1 MASSKDASAQYAV
14 LTLISS
20 TQALRLVR
28 KETRFRTA
36 AFAEHI
42 LFSSKQTD
50 LIADS
55 RLSLSKK
62 ESGLSVLG
70 DRDDGPFYLEFLP
83 GISGKSRLVA
93 RLSGKNQRQLLI
105 DADLLPLSPALPGVF
120 QLSARIDWDGKE
132 LLFPLASSIALWQSG
147 SANQMALRFGCAES
161 SSKLRYGFLQSTHT
175 TQFAPIPLAKAEPSF
190 SFIPVSDWRM
200 LNESDPFRGE
210 IRFGRW
216 AFTSGSDAVRMLG
229 FDISPAQ

>member
-1 MASSKDASAQYAV
+1 MSSRDALAQYAV

-20 TQALRLVR
+20 TQVLRLVR

-42 LFSSKQTD
+42 LFSSKQAD

-62 ESGLSVLG
+62 DNGLSVLG
-70 DRDDGPFYLEFLP
+70 DRDDSTFYLEFLP
-83 GISGKSRLVA
+83 GFSGKSRLVA

-105 DADLLPLSPALPGVF
+105 DADLLPLSSALPGVF

-132 LLFPLASSIALWQSG
+132 LLFPLASSVALWQSG
-147 SANQMALRFGCAES
+147 SADQMALHFGCAES
-161 SSKLRYGFLQSTHT
+161 SSKLRYGFIQSMHAI
-175 TQFAPIPLAKAEPSF
+175 QFAPISLAKAGPSF
-190 SFIPVSDWRM
+190 SFIPVSDSHM
-200 LNESDPFRGE
+200 LNESDPVQGE

-216 AFTSGSDAVRMLG
+216 TFPSGSDTVRMLG

>member
-1 MASSKDASAQYAV
+1 MVSSRDASAQYAV

-62 ESGLSVLG
+62 DSGLSVLG

-83 GISGKSRLVA
+83 GFSGKNRLVA

-132 LLFPLASSIALWQSG
+132 LLFPLASSVALWQSG
-147 SANQMALRFGCAES
+147 SANQMAFHFGCVES
-161 SSKLRYGFLQSTHT
+161 SSKLRYGFIQSRQAV
-175 TQFAPIPLAKAEPSF
+175 QFAPISLGKAEPSF
-190 SFIPVSDWRM
+190 SFIPVSDSHM
-200 LNESDPFRGE
+200 LNESDPFHGE

-216 AFTSGSDAVRMLG
+216 AFSSGSEAVRMLG

>member
-1 MASSKDASAQYAV
+1 MASSKDAFAQYAV

-55 RLSLSKK
+55 RLSFSKK

-83 GISGKSRLVA
+83 GVSGNNRLVA

-132 LLFPLASSIALWQSG
+132 LLFPPASSVALWQSG
-147 SANQMALRFGCAES
+147 SADQMALRFGCAEF
-161 SSKLRYGFLQSTHT
+161 SSKLRYGVVQSRNAV
-175 TQFAPIPLAKAEPSF
+175 QFTPISLEKAETSF
-190 SFIPVSDWRM
+190 SFIPVSDSHI

-216 AFTSGSDAVRMLG
+216 AFPSGSDAVRMLG

>member
-1 MASSKDASAQYAV
+1 MASSKDALAQYAV
-14 LTLISS
+14 LTQISS

-42 LFSSKQTD
+42 LFSSHQTD
-50 LIADS
+50 MISDS
-55 RLSLSKK
+55 RLSFSKK

-83 GISGKSRLVA
+83 GISGKRRLVA

-147 SANQMALRFGCAES
+147 SADQMASRFGCVES
-161 SSKLRYGFLQSTHT
+161 SSKLRYGFIQSRQAV
-175 TQFAPIPLAKAEPSF
+175 QFAPISLAKAEPSF
-190 SFIPVSDWRM
+190 SFIPVSDEHI

-216 AFTSGSDAVRMLG
+216 AFSSGSDAVRMLG

>member
-1 MASSKDASAQYAV
+1 MASSRDASAQYAV

-42 LFSSKQTD
+42 LLSSKQTD

-62 ESGLSVLG
+62 DNGLSALG

-83 GISGKSRLVA
+83 GASGKSRLVA

-120 QLSARIDWDGKE
+120 QLSARIDWDEKE
-132 LLFPLASSIALWQSG
+132 LLFPLASSVALWQSG
-147 SANQMALRFGCAES
+147 SADQMALRFGCSES
-161 SSKLRYGFLQSTHT
+161 SSKLRYGFIQSRQVV
-175 TQFAPIPLAKAEPSF
+175 QFAPISLAKTEPSF
-190 SFIPVSDWRM
+190 SFIPVSDGHM
-200 LNESDPFRGE
+200 LNESDTLQGE

-216 AFTSGSDAVRMLG
+216 VFPSGSDAVRMLG
-229 FDISPAQ
+229 FDISTAQ

>member
-1 MASSKDASAQYAV
+1 MLSSRDASAQYAV

-55 RLSLSKK
+55 RLSFSKK

-83 GISGKSRLVA
+83 GITGKSRLVA
-93 RLSGKNQRQLLI
+93 RLSGKSQRQLLI

-132 LLFPLASSIALWQSG
+132 LLFPLASSVALWQSG
-147 SANQMALRFGCAES
+147 SADQMALRFGCAES
-161 SSKLRYGFLQSTHT
+161 SSKLRYGFLQSTHV
-175 TQFAPIPLAKAEPSF
+175 TQFAPISLAKAEPSF
-190 SFIPVSDWRM
+190 SFIHVSDSYM

-216 AFTSGSDAVRMLG
+216 AFPSGSDAVRMLG

>member
-1 MASSKDASAQYAV
+1 MASSKDAFAQYAV

-42 LFSSKQTD
+42 LFSSKQVD
-50 LIADS
+50 LITDN
-55 RLSLSKK
+55 RLSFSKK
-62 ESGLSVLG
+62 ESGRSVLG
-70 DRDDGPFYLEFLP
+70 DQDGGPFYLEFLP
-83 GISGKSRLVA
+83 GSSGKNRLVA

-147 SANQMALRFGCAES
+147 SADQMALRFGCAEF
-161 SSKLRYGFLQSTHT
+161 SSKLRYGIVQSMHAA
-175 TQFAPIPLAKAEPSF
+175 QFAPISLAKAEPS
-190 SFIPVSDWRM
+190 SVYGCKM
-200 LNESDPFRGE
+200 LIALS
-210 IRFGRW
+210 
-216 AFTSGSDAVRMLG
+216 
-229 FDISPAQ
+229 

>member
-1 MASSKDASAQYAV
+1 MVSSRDTLAQYAV

-55 RLSLSKK
+55 RLSLSK
-62 ESGLSVLG
+62 SGLSVLG
-70 DRDDGPFYLEFLP
+70 DRDYGPFYLEFLP
-83 GISGKSRLVA
+83 GITGKSRLVA
-93 RLSGKNQRQLLI
+93 RLSGKSQRQLLI
-105 DADLLPLSPALPGVF
+105 DADLLPLFPALSGVF

-132 LLFPLASSIALWQSG
+132 LLFPLATSVALWQSG
-147 SANQMALRFGCAES
+147 SADQMALRFGCAEF
-161 SSKLRYGFLQSTHT
+161 SSKLRYGFLQNRHA

-190 SFIPVSDWRM
+190 SFIPVSDGHM
-200 LNESDPFRGE
+200 LNESDPVRGE

-216 AFTSGSDAVRMLG
+216 AFPSGSDAVRMLG

>member
-1 MASSKDASAQYAV
+1 MASSKDAFAQYAV

-42 LFSSKQTD
+42 LFSSKQVD
-50 LIADS
+50 LITDN
-55 RLSLSKK
+55 RLSFSKK
-62 ESGLSVLG
+62 ESGRSVLG
-70 DRDDGPFYLEFLP
+70 DQDGGPFYLEFLP
-83 GISGKSRLVA
+83 GASGKSRLVA

-132 LLFPLASSIALWQSG
+132 LLFPLASSIALWQRG
-147 SANQMALRFGCAES
+147 TADQMASRFGCSES
-161 SSKLRYGFLQSTHT
+161 SSKLRYGFVQSRQAV
-175 TQFAPIPLAKAEPSF
+175 QFAPISLGKAGPTF
-190 SFIPVSDWRM
+190 SFIPVSDGHM

-210 IRFGRW
+210 IRFERW
-216 AFTSGSDAVRMLG
+216 VFPSGSDALRMLG

>member
-1 MASSKDASAQYAV
+1 MSSRDALAQYAV

-42 LFSSKQTD
+42 LFSSKQAD

-55 RLSLSKK
+55 RLSFSKK
-62 ESGLSVLG
+62 ENGLSVLG

-83 GISGKSRLVA
+83 GITGKNRLVA
-93 RLSGKNQRQLLI
+93 RLSGKNQRQLLV

-132 LLFPLASSIALWQSG
+132 LLFPLASSVALWQSG
-147 SANQMALRFGCAES
+147 FADQMASRFGCSES
-161 SSKLRYGFLQSTHT
+161 SSKLRNGFIQSRQAV
-175 TQFAPIPLAKAEPSF
+175 QFAPISLAKAEPSF
-190 SFIPVSDWRM
+190 SFIPVSDGHM
-200 LNESDPFRGE
+200 LNECDPFRGE

-216 AFTSGSDAVRMLG
+216 VFLSGSNSVRILG
-229 FDISPAQ
+229 FDISLAQ

>member
-1 MASSKDASAQYAV
+1 MLSSRDASAQYAV

-28 KETRFRTA
+28 KETRFRTTV
-36 AFAEHI
+36 FSEHI
-42 LFSSKQTD
+42 LFSSKQVD

-62 ESGLSVLG
+62 DSGLSVLG
-70 DRDDGPFYLEFLP
+70 DRDDGLFYLEFLP
-83 GISGKSRLVA
+83 VITGKSRLVA

-132 LLFPLASSIALWQSG
+132 LLFPLASSIALWQSS
-147 SANQMALRFGCAES
+147 SADQMAFRFGCAES
-161 SSKLRYGFLQSTHT
+161 SSKLRYGFVQSRHAA
-175 TQFAPIPLAKAEPSF
+175 QFAPISLAKAEPSF
-190 SFIPVSDWRM
+190 SFIPVSDGHM
-200 LNESDPFRGE
+200 LNESDPFHGE

-216 AFTSGSDAVRMLG
+216 TFPSGSVAVRMLG

>member
-1 MASSKDASAQYAV
+1 MASFKDSAAQYAA

-42 LFSSKQTD
+42 LFSSKQAD

-62 ESGLSVLG
+62 DSGLSVLG

-83 GISGKSRLVA
+83 GASGKSRLVA

-132 LLFPLASSIALWQSG
+132 LLLPLASSVALWQFG
-147 SANQMALRFGCAES
+147 SADQMALRFGCAEF
-161 SSKLRYGFLQSTHT
+161 SSKLRYGFVQSRHAA
-175 TQFAPIPLAKAEPSF
+175 QFAPISLAKAEPSF
-190 SFIPVSDWRM
+190 SFIPVSDSHI
-200 LNESDPFRGE
+200 LNECDPFQGE

-216 AFTSGSDAVRMLG
+216 AFPSGSDAVRMLG

>member
-1 MASSKDASAQYAV
+1 MASSKDAFAQYAV

-28 KETRFRTA
+28 KQTSFRTT
-36 AFAEHI
+36 AFSEHI

-55 RLSLSKK
+55 RLSFSKK
-62 ESGLSVLG
+62 ENGLSVLG

-83 GISGKSRLVA
+83 VITGKSRLVA
-93 RLSGKNQRQLLI
+93 RLSGKKQRQLLI

-132 LLFPLASSIALWQSG
+132 LLFPLASSVALWQRG
-147 SANQMALRFGCAES
+147 TADQMALRFGCAES
-161 SSKLRYGFLQSTHT
+161 RSKLRYGFVQSRHAV
-175 TQFAPIPLAKAEPSF
+175 QFAPISLAKAEPSF
-190 SFIPVSDWRM
+190 SFIPVSDSHI
-200 LNESDPFRGE
+200 LNESDPFQGE